1 MPTPTQPTPTQQV
14 THPPDN
20 HPHQAAPTP
29 ATTRPPR
36 RHPAIPGTY
45 GTIADAVWTCDEDTD
60 DDLIAATW
68 TPRD

>member
-1 MPTPTQPTPTQQV
+1 MPTPA
-14 THPPDN
+14 HS
-20 HPHQAAPTP
+20 HPHQVAPTP
-29 ATTRPPR
+29 A
-36 RHPAIPGTY
+36 TY